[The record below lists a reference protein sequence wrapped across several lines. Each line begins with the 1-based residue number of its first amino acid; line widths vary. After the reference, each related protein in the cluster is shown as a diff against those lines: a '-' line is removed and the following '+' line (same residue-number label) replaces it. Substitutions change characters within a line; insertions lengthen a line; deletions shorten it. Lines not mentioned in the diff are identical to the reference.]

1 MSVLTSHKATTKDES
16 IGLVAHL
23 HIILQMAKE
32 LSPTQALKY
41 DQEFHEWAATKDVK
55 K

>member
-1 MSVLTSHKATTKDES
+1 MSALISHKATTKDES
-16 IGLVAHL
+16 IGLVAHQ
-23 HIILQMAKE
+23 HIILQMVKE

-41 DQEFHEWAATKDVK
+41 NQEFREWAAAKDVK